1 MNPPPSVTER
11 GTDAAAMT
19 TIRTTCA
26 RRRLFRDWQELEEH
40 KEELTTVTAVP
51 TRNLFLWHGNL
62 RPDTGPFAGIIFHVI
77 LYVRASFVLAP
88 LSLSLSLFRSYST
101 YFYTHILRCH
111 NPERTYILLLS

>member
-88 LSLSLSLFRSYST
+88 LSLSLFL
-101 YFYTHILRCH
+101 YFVPIL
-111 NPERTYILLLS
+111 PTSILTF